1 MSFDPYEK
9 SYNLLPICQGLK
21 FYYDLVDKID
31 PFIYNDKNFPIRR
44 GEIISTIKYLEA
56 IPQDHIVY
64 RLVQS
69 HPTLTQALDFI
80 NQSNDIDENE
90 IPDYIKFLIYYWI
103 EYLLFSGCYILYHK
117 YQLDFQSQISDKSTN
132 EAIKLIVEQKAY
144 FKKNEES
151 YSRRYLKLV
160 CDYLEIEFEKYNEFK
175 NIDSP
180 STISNEVNELI
191 KSYLEQIELNN
202 ENNDLFSSLK
212 NKEFEQFIFK
222 LKRLLYIP
230 SYYDITK
237 NDREKAFHTYLLG
250 VIKGRLDQYIITS
263 NKESGL
269 GRYDICL
276 NPIDKRNPGIII
288 EIKKVD
294 SDINPTEISLELNS
308 ALEQI
313 DYKKYVFELQ
323 ESGIKQILNIAI
335 VFNGLDPNLNWK
347 LNENKC

>member
-1 MSFDPYEK
+1 MSLDPYEK
-9 SYNLLPICQGLK
+9 SFNLLPICQGLK
-21 FYYDLVDKID
+21 FYYDLLDKID
-31 PFIYNDKNFPIRR
+31 PLIYNDKNFPIKR

-56 IPQDHIVY
+56 IPKEHNVF
-64 RLVQS
+64 RLTQS

-90 IPDYIKFLIYYWI
+90 IPNYIKFLISYWI
-103 EYLLFSGCYILYHK
+103 ENLLFSGCYILYHK
-117 YQLDFQSQISDKSTN
+117 YQFDFQSSINNKSTI
-132 EAIKLIVEQKAY
+132 ETIKVIVEQKAN
-144 FKKNEES
+144 FKNNEES
-151 YSRRYLKLV
+151 YSRRFLKLV
-160 CDYLEIEFEKYNEFK
+160 YDFLEIELEKYKEIK

-180 STISNEVNELI
+180 ATISNEVNELI

-202 ENNDLFSSLK
+202 ANNDLFSSLR

-237 NDREKAFHTYLLG
+237 IDREKAFHTFLLG

-263 NKESGL
+263 NKESGF

-288 EIKKVD
+288 EIKKID
-294 SDINPTEISLELNS
+294 SNINQTEISSELNS
-308 ALEQI
+308 ALKQI
-313 DYKKYVFELQ
+313 DDKKYVFELQ

-335 VFNGLDPNLNWK
+335 VFNGLEHSLSWK
-347 LNENKC
+347 LNTNKC